1 MRGQLSVLLIG
12 RLIVAV
18 KQKPRAAQKKA
29 DERKL
34 RIVNVRVTTA
44 EYDAI
49 QSAAEKAKMTAS
61 AFFRSLILD
70 GAGVRP
76 VFNSDDRLALGVLHD
91 DMRKIGINLNQVARA
106 LNSGRVVHPEEVL
119 IAVRNVHLA
128 AVGVSVE
135 LRDAAMRSGNRRRG
149 VE

>member
-1 MRGQLSVLLIG
+1 MTGGAAKAG
-12 RLIVAV
+12 R
-18 KQKPRAAQKKA
+18 KKA
-29 DERKL
+29 TTGKSRSFK
-34 RIVNVRVTTA
+34 VRVSDA

-49 QSAAEKAKMTAS
+49 QTAAEKAEMTAS

-76 VFNSDDRLALGVLHD
+76 VFNPDDRLALGVLHE

-106 LNSGRVVHPEEVL
+106 LNSGRVIHPEEVL
-119 IAVRNVHLA
+119 IAVRNVQLA
-128 AVGVSVE
+128 AVGVSIE
-135 LRDAAMRSGNRRRG
+135 LREAAIRSGNRRRG